1 MMKATTTAVVYKKE
15 HNGLTRLARNQVR
28 NIRYKYFDTE
38 AEARAF
44 AATVEAKHLVHIP
57 TGRKIAL

>member
-1 MMKATTTAVVYKKE
+1 MMKNTTTAVVYNKE

-28 NIRYKYFDTE
+28 NVQYKYFETE
-38 AEARAF
+38 ELAREF
-44 AATVEAKHLVHIP
+44 AATVDAKHLVHVP